1 MSRYAGWLV
10 LALLVACIPFALVA
24 ADDADDLKL
33 LAGAWKPKEANL
45 GDNLIDP
52 LLLDKT
58 TVVYEGDKY
67 TINIDGK
74 TEKGSFTLDPQKV
87 PKTMDIYP
95 TQGDNNGKTFWAV
108 YEINGDKLTICYSL
122 SPGVRPENFEPDSN
136 TLLTVKYE
144 RMK

>member
-1 MSRYAGWLV
+1 MSRYAGCLV
-10 LALLVACIPFALVA
+10 LALLVACIPFTLVA